1 MTTSNESP
9 NPTKRQAQAKSKPL
23 SAASLTHWLMTGSK
37 LLLTPDTYSKRN
49 LSAQWQRSKRV
60 ANLAL
65 AIQKGVGYAWYI
77 DQTPN
82 IAQGEIIGYI
92 QKFCRTSLKA
102 LEIEVIEVEPIPQQ
116 YSQVKTDSEGQSVQ
130 TGVLW
135 VSNHVSWL
143 DIPVIGSIIPTF
155 FLSKAEIA
163 KWPVIGWM
171 ATTANTLFISRGSG
185 DADSVTQQMEKF
197 LRDGYPVVFFPE
209 GTTSDGRNVRRIHG
223 KLLQAAMDTQV
234 PIQPIVI
241 CYVDEHGNFDE
252 AIPYYGNMNMLQSV
266 KRVLDNRPAKAYV
279 LPLQPI
285 IPGDKTR
292 SQLTELLQQRM
303 SDGLARLQ
311 QKVIS
316 QQQS

>member
-1 MTTSNESP
+1 MGKVCRTQDGSHECCTVPVHSGKHSIGFFHSCKDEAECSHP
-9 NPTKRQAQAKSKPL
+9 WHQ
-23 SAASLTHWLMTGSK
+23 TGSARC
-37 LLLTPDTYSKRN
+37 L
-49 LSAQWQRSKRV
+49 
-60 ANLAL
+60 
-65 AIQKGVGYAWYI
+65 
-77 DQTPN
+77 
-82 IAQGEIIGYI
+82 
-92 QKFCRTSLKA
+92 
-102 LEIEVIEVEPIPQQ
+102 
-116 YSQVKTDSEGQSVQ
+116 
-130 TGVLW
+130 
-135 VSNHVSWL
+135 
-143 DIPVIGSIIPTF
+143 PV
-155 FLSKAEIA
+155 
-163 KWPVIGWM
+163 
-171 ATTANTLFISRGSG
+171 
-185 DADSVTQQMEKF
+185 
-197 LRDGYPVVFFPE
+197 PVVFFPE

-252 AIPYYGNMNMLQSV
+252 SIPYYGNMNMLQSV

-292 SQLTELLQQRM
+292 SHLTELLQQRM